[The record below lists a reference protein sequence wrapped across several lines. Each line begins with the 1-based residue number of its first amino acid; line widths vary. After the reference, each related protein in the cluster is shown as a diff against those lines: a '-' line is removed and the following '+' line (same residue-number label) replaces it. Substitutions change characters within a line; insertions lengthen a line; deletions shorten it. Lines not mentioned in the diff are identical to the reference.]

1 MKNAS
6 NVLDG
11 YVSPKGLKFKFELST
26 LLFLIPVF
34 KIEILLPGIN
44 SLFSIKKLRARAE
57 ASLNK
62 TAEIQQV
69 LAQLEADLS
78 RKETQKVQQKSN
90 KS

>member
-1 MKNAS
+1 MKNS
-6 NVLDG
+6 
-11 YVSPKGLKFKFELST
+11 SIS
-26 LLFLIPVF
+26 
-34 KIEILLPGIN
+34 IN
-44 SLFSIKKLRARAE
+44 NLVAKAE

-62 TAEIQQV
+62 TSELQQV

>member
-1 MKNAS
+1 MKNS
-6 NVLDG
+6 
-11 YVSPKGLKFKFELST
+11 SIS
-26 LLFLIPVF
+26 
-34 KIEILLPGIN
+34 IN
-44 SLFSIKKLRARAE
+44 KLRAKEE

-62 TAEIQQV
+62 TAELQQV